1 MGMYSSS
8 ESLMY
13 ALGMTE
19 PIDAILVVMAI
30 GAGAMTVSHAN
41 DSYFWVVTNFGGISP
56 QNGYKTQTLLTLIL
70 GLSTITALF
79 LISLFV

>member
-1 MGMYSSS
+1 
-8 ESLMY
+8 MY
-13 ALGMTE
+13 ALGMTA
-19 PIDAILVVMAI
+19 PTDAILVVMAI

-56 QNGYKTQTLLTLIL
+56 QNGYRTQTLLTLIL

-79 LISLFV
+79 FISLFV